1 MKKFL
6 ILFVFF
12 FGAFPM
18 MTFSAQPPQI
28 EVFDVTQ
35 GKVTKSIP
43 MEDKNKEEALKLVKS
58 ADSLFPN
65 LNPTP
70 KTGFMVKVIFEPAQD
85 IETKVLNQPVTQVIF
100 IFPDAE
106 KPYMLIFNEKDQP
119 MFYYFSE
126 DFAPFLEM
134 LGMPN

>member
-1 MKKFL
+1 MRKIFL
-6 ILFVFF
+6 LLLLFFA
-12 FGAFPM
+12 AFPL
-18 MTFSAQPPQI
+18 TFHAQPLPI

-35 GKVTKSIP
+35 GKVIKSIP
-43 MEDKNKEEALKLVKS
+43 LNEINKEEALKLVKS
-58 ADSLFPN
+58 ADSLYPK

-70 KTGFMVKVIFEPAQD
+70 KTGFMIKVIFDPAQD
-85 IETKVLNQPVTQVIF
+85 IETNVLKQSVNQVIF

-126 DFAPFLEM
+126 DFEPFLEM
-134 LGMPN
+134 LGID

>member
-6 ILFVFF
+6 ILLGFF
-12 FGAFPM
+12 CGAFP
-18 MTFSAQPPQI
+18 MTFSAQPLQI

-43 MEDKNKEEALKLVKS
+43 MEDKNREEALKLVKS
-58 ADSLFPN
+58 ADSLFPK

-70 KTGFMVKVIFEPAQD
+70 KTGFMVKVIFEPAED
-85 IETKVLNQPVTQVIF
+85 IETKVLKQPVTKVIF

-134 LGMPN
+134 LGIA

>member
-1 MKKFL
+1 MRKIFL
-6 ILFVFF
+6 LLLLF

-18 MTFSAQPPQI
+18 TFSAQALPI

-35 GKVTKSIP
+35 GKVIKSIP
-43 MEDKNKEEALKLVKS
+43 LDEKNKVEALKLVKS
-58 ADSLFPN
+58 TDSLYPK

-70 KTGFMVKVIFEPAQD
+70 KTGFMIKVIFDPAED
-85 IETKVLNQPVTQVIF
+85 IETKVLKQPVTQVIF

-106 KPYMLIFNEKDQP
+106 KPYILIFNEKDQP
-119 MFYYFSE
+119 MFYYFTE

-134 LGMPN
+134 LGID

>member
-6 ILFVFF
+6 ILLVFF
-12 FGAFPM
+12 CGAFPM
-18 MTFSAQPPQI
+18 AFSAQPLQI

-43 MEDKNKEEALKLVKS
+43 MEDKNREEALKLVKS
-58 ADSLFPN
+58 ADSLFPK

-70 KTGFMVKVIFEPAQD
+70 KTGFMVKVIFEPAED
-85 IETKVLNQPVTQVIF
+85 IETKVLKQPVTKVIF

-134 LGMPN
+134 LGIA

>member
-6 ILFVFF
+6 ILLLFF

-18 MTFSAQPPQI
+18 TFSAQPLQI
-28 EVFDVTQ
+28 EVFDVTL

-43 MEDKNKEEALKLVKS
+43 IEDKNREEALKLVKS
-58 ADSLFPN
+58 ADSLFPK

-70 KTGFMVKVIFEPAQD
+70 KTGFMVKVIFEPAEV
-85 IETKVLNQPVTQVIF
+85 IETKVFNQPVTQVIF

-106 KPYMLIFNEKDQP
+106 KPYMLIFNKKDQP

-126 DFAPFLEM
+126 EFAPFLEM
-134 LGMPN
+134 LGIS